1 MDAGRYFYSYQ
12 FLKSTTTGCHQ
23 IRAQEFRTTSAR
35 QSMGPEKKKKGNDEI
50 EGRFEMSR
58 SMQCWAAAGEGK
70 IKLLKGQSSVGLS
83 NEICCDFAIHF
94 NLIRFQWVAMED

>member
-1 MDAGRYFYSYQ
+1 M
-12 FLKSTTTGCHQ
+12 
-23 IRAQEFRTTSAR
+23 
-35 QSMGPEKKKKGNDEI
+35 GNDEI

-58 SMQCWAAAGEGK
+58 SMQYRAAAGEGK

-94 NLIRFQWVAMED
+94 NLIRFQWIAIED